1 MMKTIEFPIE
11 PDSEQRDHIDR
22 MIEANRIVFNDFVGF
37 CKERY
42 AESGKLPTV
51 FDLNRRGTALRHIDP
66 LVESAYAMTLNET
79 SKRVIQA
86 CEKTLGVHKKD
97 CGTLI
102 LETMEMKMHGD
113 HFPRHR
119 EQGRFNSYTYPTN
132 RDFSIVRVK
141 KDRKRKRMLK
151 LGKVPGL
158 IKCYNQRTRIQGT
171 VKTCTI
177 KRKDKGTHFEYTA
190 SITYEDVPKKH
201 KEPSKG
207 PVGVDIGVSNIVALS
222 DGTVFPNDHMFAKI
236 SNNLAKQQRQLSRTT
251 EGSERHR
258 KIRARINHIYEKLN
272 NHRKN
277 NIETISAY
285 IVNNHDII
293 GIEDLSVKALRR
305 KSKSRK
311 MTNGYNDASLGTLIR
326 RIEDKALSAG
336 RGVIRVD
343 PKDTSQQCSQ
353 CGSIVK
359 KGLGVRVHS
368 CPFCGYVADRDVN
381 AARNILQRA
390 LSKVTGMDRPS
401 PSPV

>member
-1 MMKTIEFPIE
+1 
-11 PDSEQRDHIDR
+11 
-22 MIEANRIVFNDFVGF
+22 
-37 CKERY
+37 
-42 AESGKLPTV
+42 
-51 FDLNRRGTALRHIDP
+51 
-66 LVESAYAMTLNET
+66 
-79 SKRVIQA
+79 
-86 CEKTLGVHKKD
+86 
-97 CGTLI
+97 
-102 LETMEMKMHGD
+102 
-113 HFPRHR
+113 
-119 EQGRFNSYTYPTN
+119 
-132 RDFSIVRVK
+132 
-141 KDRKRKRMLK
+141 
-151 LGKVPGL
+151 
-158 IKCYNQRTRIQGT
+158 
-171 VKTCTI
+171 
-177 KRKDKGTHFEYTA
+177 
-190 SITYEDVPKKH
+190 
-201 KEPSKG
+201 
-207 PVGVDIGVSNIVALS
+207 VGVDIGVSNIVALS

-236 SNNLAKQQRQLSRTT
+236 SKNLAKQQRQLSKTT

-305 KSKSRK
+305 KSKSRR
-311 MTNGYNDASLGTLIR
+311 MTNGYNDASLGALVR

-343 PKDTSQQCSQ
+343 PKGTSQQCSQ